1 MTEPD
6 QLMNRREIL
15 AFKLEE
21 LRRRHRTLDDMIVEM
36 EERPEMR
43 DSLDLR
49 RLKKDK
55 LALKDQIVKIEDAL
69 TPDIIA

>member
-1 MTEPD
+1 MD
-6 QLMNRREIL
+6 RREIL

-21 LRRRHRTLDDMIVEM
+21 MRRRHRSLDDMIAEM
-36 EERPEMR
+36 EERAERR
-43 DSLDLR
+43 DSLDLK
-49 RLKKDK
+49 RLKKEK